1 MSNNAALFLFLAAAS
16 VGAFA
21 FASIVVW
28 VHTQAA
34 ERRARDR
41 FALLK
46 SLAEHPSENADRVL
60 AYLREEEE
68 RRTARRDAE
77 ERKGYLVGSLCS
89 LASGVG
95 LWAIL
100 PHFWG
105 VGLLTFLVGL
115 ALLPF
120 GWPRK
125 RGSRLAS

>member
-21 FASIVVW
+21 FASIVIW
-28 VHTQAA
+28 VHTQAS

-46 SLAEHPSENADRVL
+46 SLAEHPGENADKVL
-60 AYLREEEE
+60 AHLREDEA
-68 RRTARRDAE
+68 RKLARRDAE
-77 ERKGYLVGSLCS
+77 ERQGYLVGALCS
-89 LASGVG
+89 LASGIG

-105 VGLLTFLVGL
+105 VGLLVFLIGL

-120 GWPRK
+120 GFIK
-125 RGSRLAS
+125 K